1 MKNAVLILAATLPLV
16 AACSKRPEITQQKT
30 TTTTS
35 SSTTAP
41 APEPEVIEQK
51 RSTTITVQ

>member
-1 MKNAVLILAATLPLV
+1 MKNAILILAATLPLI

-35 SSTTAP
+35 SSSTVP
-41 APEPEVIEQK
+41 APEVIEQK

>member
-1 MKNAVLILAATLPLV
+1 MKTAIVIFAAMLPML

-35 SSTTAP
+35 TAYSAP
-41 APEPEVIEQK
+41 APEPEVIQQK
-51 RSTTITVQ
+51 RSTTVTVQ

>member
-1 MKNAVLILAATLPLV
+1 MKNAIIILATTLPLL
-16 AACSKRPEITQQKT
+16 AACSKSPEITRQKT

-35 SSTTAP
+35 SSYSAP